1 MDALREAAVHTQII
15 VTSHSPDF
23 LDQVNPEEDEL
34 LVVESRDG
42 TTVIADVDSSSL
54 KVIKNHLYTPGELL
68 RMDQLQPDEA
78 SIQRQLKQLS
88 LFSRSRETPRTEPQ
102 GPPAR

>member
-23 LDQVNPEEDEL
+23 LDQIDTEEDEL

-42 TTVIADVDSSSL
+42 TTVIADADSSS
-54 KVIKNHLYTPGELL
+54 VEMIKDHLYTPGELL

-78 SIQRQLKQLS
+78 SIQRQLRQLS
-88 LFSRSRETPRTEPQ
+88 LFSKSAEAP
-102 GPPAR
+102 